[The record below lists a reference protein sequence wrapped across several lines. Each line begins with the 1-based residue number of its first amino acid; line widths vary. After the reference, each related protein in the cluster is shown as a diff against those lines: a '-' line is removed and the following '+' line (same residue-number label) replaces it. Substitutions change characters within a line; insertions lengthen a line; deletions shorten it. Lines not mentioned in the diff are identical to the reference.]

1 LSYVNRNLIYIQ
13 QTEMKPFSE
22 ACEQNKSPIL
32 AVLQQYF
39 TSVSNVLEIGSGTG
53 QHAVFFAAQL
63 PHLQWL
69 TSEVTELHAGIHAWL
84 DEAHLP
90 NVSPP
95 LELDVNQPDWP
106 VVRVDAI
113 FSANTVH
120 IMDWSSVEKMFAGI
134 GRVLQT
140 RGVFCLYGP
149 FNYEGNYTSDSN
161 ARFDQWLKQR
171 DPGSGIRDFE
181 ALNILAQQHGM
192 AFLADH
198 VMPVNNRI
206 LVWRKLHASNEKAQ
220 E

>member
-1 LSYVNRNLIYIQ
+1 MSYINRNQISMSV
-13 QTEMKPFSE
+13 TEMKPFSE
-22 ACEQNKSPIL
+22 ACEQNKHPIL

-39 TSVSNVLEIGSGTG
+39 ADVQSVLEIGSGTG

-90 NVSPP
+90 NVLPP
-95 LELDVNQPDWP
+95 QELDVNQPDWP

-120 IMDWSSVEKMFAGI
+120 IMDWPSVEKMFAGI

-149 FNYEGNYTSDSN
+149 FNYEGNYSSESN
-161 ARFDQWLKQR
+161 ARFDLWLKQR
-171 DPGSGIRDFE
+171 DPDSGIRDFE

-192 AFLADH
+192 ALLADLA
-198 VMPVNNRI
+198 MPVNNRT
-206 LVWRKLHASNEKAQ
+206 LVWQKVHPGDP
-220 E
+220 